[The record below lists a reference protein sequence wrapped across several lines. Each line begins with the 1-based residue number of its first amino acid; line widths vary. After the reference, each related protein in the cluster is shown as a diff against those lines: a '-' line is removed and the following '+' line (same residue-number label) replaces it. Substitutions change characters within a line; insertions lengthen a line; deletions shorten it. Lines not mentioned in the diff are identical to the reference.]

1 MNLLQPEPARPATPG
16 WAGSATR
23 AGCSQRTELRVHP
36 HAQPAQSIRLGGHRH
51 TYAHTQ
57 KATAMHDYDGTTTS
71 NDSTLFVCSC
81 GESHNK
87 REMTLHLRLYSRDA
101 VRSFIQ
107 AYKKAG
113 F

>member
-1 MNLLQPEPARPATPG
+1 MTFGHLHHSPP
-16 WAGSATR
+16 
-23 AGCSQRTELRVHP
+23 SQT
-36 HAQPAQSIRLGGHRH
+36 RLGGHRH
-51 TYAHTQ
+51 AYTHTQ
-57 KATAMHDYDGTTTS
+57 KATAMHEYTGTTTS

-87 REMTLHLRLYSRDA
+87 RGMTLHLRLYSRDA

-107 AYKKAG
+107 AYKKAW